1 MLLEKKS
8 NQSIFKHNVTI
19 NIYFPYT
26 ILLVSFI
33 FESKQYYIQLIYIL
47 QRRFIYKI
55 AQISSSQ
62 ASHFDFVQKRQR
74 EFPIFILLLIEV
86 FI

>member
-47 QRRFIYKI
+47 
-55 AQISSSQ
+55 
-62 ASHFDFVQKRQR
+62 
-74 EFPIFILLLIEV
+74 
-86 FI
+86 